1 MLRWL
6 KTVAVSDVEKAH
18 VMRQVGIGKTVRSP
32 RFRGSLVTCRNSIR
46 WHQNR
51 GVVGQPG
58 MSLAGVRV
66 LARRCPA
73 CRRREPGLRLLQGT
87 WEGMPRYC
95 GPRSCGRREGVAE
108 SVVPVRQRVLSRG
121 VPTDRLVVAVK
132 SLLGAVGVEPRG
144 RVICGVFVRSTGS
157 VFPGGVAWTR

>member
-6 KTVAVSDVEKAH
+6 KTVVVSDVEKAH

-32 RFRGSLVTCRNSIR
+32 RFWGSLVTCRNSIR

-73 CRRREPGLRLLQGT
+73 CRRREPGLLLLHGT
-87 WEGMPRYC
+87 WEGTPRYC
-95 GPRSCGRREGVAE
+95 GPRSGGWREGVAE
-108 SVVPVRQRVLSRG
+108 SVVPVRQ
-121 VPTDRLVVAVK
+121 
-132 SLLGAVGVEPRG
+132 
-144 RVICGVFVRSTGS
+144 
-157 VFPGGVAWTR
+157 

>member
-6 KTVAVSDVEKAH
+6 KTVVVSDVEKAH

-32 RFRGSLVTCRNSIR
+32 RFWGSLATCRNSIR

-73 CRRREPGLRLLQGT
+73 CRRREPGLLLLHGT
-87 WEGMPRYC
+87 WEGTPRYC
-95 GPRSCGRREGVAE
+95 GPRSRGWREGVAE
-108 SVVPVRQRVLSRG
+108 SVVPVRQ
-121 VPTDRLVVAVK
+121 
-132 SLLGAVGVEPRG
+132 
-144 RVICGVFVRSTGS
+144 
-157 VFPGGVAWTR
+157 